1 MSAFVVNERGS
12 TNGHWFVTAVQ
23 DFDWITAVARVGPM
37 TLFRATA
44 TLALG
49 LTVSVA
55 GCGSDS
61 CVSGSGP
68 IVSQTLD
75 LSSFTGFD
83 FQVAGEVTVVPDTT
97 QQVVVR
103 GEQNVIDRL
112 NRDVINGIW
121 EIGFAECVR
130 NVSDFRVDI
139 TVPELDSVELS
150 GAGTINAETEASTI
164 DTILSGAGTV
174 RLSGETTTQHVTLDG
189 SGTVEAFD
197 LTTDETSVLLTGQG
211 TVNVTANEQLNVDLL
226 GAGAVFYKGDPQLNV
241 HISGAGSV
249 VDAN

>member
-1 MSAFVVNERGS
+1 MLV
-12 TNGHWFVTAVQ
+12 
-23 DFDWITAVARVGPM
+23 
-37 TLFRATA
+37 
-44 TLALG
+44 LG
-49 LTVSVA
+49 LAVSAA

-61 CVSGSGP
+61 CVGGSGP

-83 FQVAGEVTVVPDTT
+83 FQVGGDVTVVPGST

-103 GEQNVIDRL
+103 SQQNVIDIL

-121 EIGFAECVR
+121 EIGYTQCAREISEF
-130 NVSDFRVDI
+130 SVDI
-139 TVPELDSVELS
+139 TVPELDRVVLS
-150 GAGTINAETEASTI
+150 GAGTIDAQTETSAI

-174 RLSGETTTQHVTLDG
+174 TLSGEVTSQQVTLEG

-197 LTTDETSVLLTGQG
+197 LTADETSVVLTGQG
-211 TVNVTANEQLNVDLL
+211 TVNVSASEQLNVDLS
-226 GAGAVFYKGDPQLNV
+226 GAGAVFYKGEPQLNV
-241 HISGAGSV
+241 RITGVGSV

>member
-1 MSAFVVNERGS
+1 
-12 TNGHWFVTAVQ
+12 
-23 DFDWITAVARVGPM
+23 M

-44 TLALG
+44 VLVLG
-49 LTVSVA
+49 WAVSAA

-61 CVSGSGP
+61 CVGGSGP

-83 FQVAGEVTVVPDTT
+83 FQVGGDVTVVPGST

-103 GEQNVIDRL
+103 SQENVIDIL
-112 NRDVINGIW
+112 NRDVINGVW
-121 EIGFAECVR
+121 EIGYTQCAEGIGEF
-130 NVSDFRVDI
+130 SVDI
-139 TVPELDSVELS
+139 TVPELDRVVLS
-150 GAGTINAETEASTI
+150 GAGTVNAQTEASAI

-174 RLSGETTTQHVTLDG
+174 TLSGEATSQQVTLEG

-197 LTTDETSVLLTGQG
+197 LTTDETSVVLTGQG
-211 TVNVTANEQLNVDLL
+211 TVNVSASEQLNVDLS
-226 GAGAVFYKGDPQLNV
+226 GAGAVFYKGDPVLNV
-241 HISGAGSV
+241 RITGPGSV